1 MNWSSRRVLL
11 VVSSAA
17 AGVIVAGTLTAVAY
31 AGSPSRSGDALYG
44 CVSVRSGALRVV
56 DPQRSRPCSTR
67 GPFREYAITLN
78 QAAGLPG
85 PRGPRGPAGDG
96 IDSLDALEGLPCNV
110 GTEDEGEVIIV
121 IASPEQGS
129 GMRMICETDSTMLT
143 PAPVQA
149 PPTTEPPEPVVEPTR
164 PPVMTTRPPI
174 DEGTPDPTTA
184 PTITTT
190 EAPEDQRTLPAA

>member
-1 MNWSSRRVLL
+1 M
-11 VVSSAA
+11 
-17 AGVIVAGTLTAVAY
+17 IVAGILTAVAY
-31 AGSPSRSGDALYG
+31 AGSPGRSGEALYG

-56 DPQRSRPCSTR
+56 DPQRNRPCSTR

-85 PRGPRGPAGDG
+85 PRSPRGPAGDG

-110 GTEDEGEVIIV
+110 GTEDEGEVSIV

-129 GMRMICETDSTMLT
+129 GVRMICETDSTVLT
-143 PAPVQA
+143 PAP
-149 PPTTEPPEPVVEPTR
+149 PPPPMTTEPPVVVAPPAVVEPTR
-164 PPVMTTRPPI
+164 PPVTTTRPPI

-184 PTITTT
+184 PATTTT
-190 EAPEDQRTLPAA
+190 ETPEDQRTLPAA